1 MPAWVHARRHLL
13 GRVLDHGNER
23 ARRCAPFWAC
33 AKIRLR
39 LPRVF
44 DDTYATF
51 STPVNTIRL
60 TVNALSS
67 VSGKVT
73 ATILQAG
80 IA

>member
-1 MPAWVHARRHLL
+1 MRSAMGVRQ
-13 GRVLDHGNER
+13 DS
-23 ARRCAPFWAC
+23 
-33 AKIRLR
+33 LR